1 MVNNNST
8 ELEKY
13 LSLKKR
19 VEDAQ
24 QKSDQAEGALGE
36 VMKQLENEFGCVT
49 LKEGKRKLR
58 QLEKQEAL
66 SKEEF
71 ENAIE
76 QFEKDWSEELEE
88 DE

>member
-1 MVNNNST
+1 MTNNST
-8 ELEKY
+8 RLDKY
-13 LSLKKR
+13 LDLKKR

-36 VMKQLENEFGCVT
+36 VMNQLENEFECAT

-58 QLEKQEAL
+58 QLGKQEAL

-88 DE
+88 EE

>member
-1 MVNNNST
+1 MTNNKR
-8 ELEKY
+8 LDKY

-24 QKSDQAEGALGE
+24 QKTDQADGALGE
-36 VMKQLENEFGCVT
+36 VMKQLENEFGCAT

-58 QLEKQEAL
+58 QLEKQETS

-71 ENAIE
+71 DTAVE
-76 QFEKDWSEELEE
+76 QFENDWSEELEE
-88 DE
+88 EEE